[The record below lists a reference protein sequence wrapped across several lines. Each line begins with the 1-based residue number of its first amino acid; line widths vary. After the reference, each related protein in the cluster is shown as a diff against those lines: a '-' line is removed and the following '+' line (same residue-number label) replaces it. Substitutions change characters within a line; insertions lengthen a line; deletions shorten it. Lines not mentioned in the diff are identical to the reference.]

1 MRQLIAPRIAIWS
14 ALAILYACSPSSPT
28 PQAVEAHGLRLLLTP
43 VCAAGK
49 VALQVSMTNVSSEPV
64 TLEHGIPPWEYGPLG
79 TKFKAESAG
88 QPLEQPPFYPTFGR
102 TGPIKLAPSEEIS
115 GKTPIGSLFPKL
127 PKVLES
133 HAVTVR
139 WSYPMPTESGH
150 NPIEGQVVIS
160 KDPCTHS

>member
-1 MRQLIAPRIAIWS
+1 MRKLIALRIAVWS
-14 ALAILYACSPSSPT
+14 GLASLCACSPSSPT
-28 PQAVEAHGLRLLLTP
+28 PQAVEAHGLRLLFTP
-43 VCAAGK
+43 VCANGK
-49 VALQVSMTNVSSEPV
+49 VALQVSMTNVSSEPL

-115 GKTPIGSLFPKL
+115 GKTPIGSLFPEL
-127 PKVLES
+127 PNVLKS
-133 HAVTVR
+133 QAVTVR

-150 NPIEGQVVIS
+150 GPIEGQVAIP
-160 KDPCTHS
+160 KDPCAQS